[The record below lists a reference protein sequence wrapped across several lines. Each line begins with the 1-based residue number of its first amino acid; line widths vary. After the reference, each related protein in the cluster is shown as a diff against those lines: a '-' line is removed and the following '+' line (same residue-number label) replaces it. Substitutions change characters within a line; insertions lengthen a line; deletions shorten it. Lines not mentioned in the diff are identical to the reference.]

1 MQSRTGTV
9 FIFVLV
15 LMVLGNCTSALHPLQ
30 TERVKPGLNSKVHK
44 SLKKIPAPKNK
55 VVAAV
60 YRFRD
65 QTGQYKPSN
74 RGASWSTAVTQGATS
89 ILIKSMEDSG
99 WFTPIERE
107 GVSNLLNER
116 QIIQKTRQKN
126 NQSGQLPPLL
136 YAGVLLE
143 GGIIGYDT
151 NVITGGGGVRFLGT
165 GASGQFR
172 KDQVTIYLR
181 AVSTKT
187 GRVLETVQTTKS
199 IISQELK
206 SGAFRYVDTN
216 RLLEAEAGFTYNEPP
231 VMAVTEAI
239 DEAVKMLVIEG
250 EEQGI
255 WGAQDTTAFNQ
266 YVENFNQQK
275 EWKQRAQTNYFGL
288 YDNENLRSGF
298 NISMD
303 FILSNHIGSYPN
315 RKTKPGGSLQFEYF
329 INPSISLALNG
340 QYSSL
345 AARKAFSEPYLST
358 DLQLRKYFTGSNRL
372 SPYIGLGGGM
382 ITYFRKSILN
392 RSQPAWADDGLYP
405 TVSGEAGLDYRFSEN
420 IGIEVG
426 FNYRYLLKDGIDGI
440 TKGSIHDQHWNV
452 AAGIKLKPDVFGNFF
467 RGIFK

>member
-1 MQSRTGTV
+1 MNRYGLYIGLLALAFTFSA
-9 FIFVLV
+9 
-15 LMVLGNCTSALHPLQ
+15 CTSALHPLQ
-30 TERVKPGLNSKVHK
+30 TERVKPGITSKVNE
-44 SLKKIPAPKNK
+44 SLKEMPDPQSK

-89 ILIKSMEDSG
+89 ILIESMEDSG

-136 YAGVLLE
+136 FAGVLLE

-151 NVITGGGGVRFLGT
+151 NVITGGGGARFLGT

-187 GRVLETVQTTKS
+187 GRVLETVHTTKS

-206 SGAFRYVDTN
+206 SGAFRYIDTN

-239 DEAVKMLVIEG
+239 DEAVKMLVIKG
-250 EEQGI
+250 ENEGI
-255 WGAQDTTAFNQ
+255 WTAQDSTAFAQ
-266 YVENFNQQK
+266 YEQNYKDRK
-275 EWKQRAQTNYFGL
+275 EWRQRAQTDYFGL
-288 YDNENLRSGF
+288 NSSEQFRSGL
-298 NISMD
+298 NISTNA
-303 FILSNHIGSYPN
+303 ILGSHIGSYPN
-315 RKTKPGGSLQFEYF
+315 RKTMGGGALQLEYF
-329 INPSISLALNG
+329 INPSISLAANG
-340 QYSSL
+340 QFSKL
-345 AARKAFSEPYLST
+345 AAKNVFSEHYFGF
-358 DLQLRKYFTGSNRL
+358 DLQVRKYFTGRHPL
-372 SPYIGLGGGM
+372 SPYVGIGGGG
-382 ITYFRKSILN
+382 IIYEKSHLRFEPPGWIH
-392 RSQPAWADDGLYP
+392 RGLYP
-405 TVSGEAGLDYRFSEN
+405 TANAQAGLDYRFSKN
-420 IGIEVG
+420 IGLQIG
-426 FNYRYLLKDGIDGI
+426 FDYRYMLKDGIDGV
-440 TKGSIHDQHWNV
+440 TKGTIHDQQWNV
-452 AAGIKLKPDVFGNFF
+452 TAGIKFKPAIF
-467 RGIFK
+467 RNLFN